1 LDPTVAMH
9 HLIIALKLGA
19 FVNNICKKPTSNQD
33 ELRRRAAK
41 YMQMEKL
48 VKYRNQIQTYV
59 ILAKKDN
66 DKPSFNK
73 AQDDRRRDQ
82 PPENFVTLIT
92 HPSLPLDLIS
102 WIGHC
107 L

>member
-1 LDPTVAMH
+1 MH